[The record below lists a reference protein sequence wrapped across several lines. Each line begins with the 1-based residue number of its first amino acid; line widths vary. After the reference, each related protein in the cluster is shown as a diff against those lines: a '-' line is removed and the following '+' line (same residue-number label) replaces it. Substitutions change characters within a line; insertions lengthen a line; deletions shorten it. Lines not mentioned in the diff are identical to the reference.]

1 MAMIPKATK
10 RVTAVALSAFF
21 CLLVSIDRDFIVFR
35 GRMGCEKDYE
45 SIETEGGFNAIVG
58 SSKKECRGKKIKE
71 RSILISPWM
80 TG

>member
-1 MAMIPKATK
+1 
-10 RVTAVALSAFF
+10 
-21 CLLVSIDRDFIVFR
+21 
-35 GRMGCEKDYE
+35 MGCEKDYE